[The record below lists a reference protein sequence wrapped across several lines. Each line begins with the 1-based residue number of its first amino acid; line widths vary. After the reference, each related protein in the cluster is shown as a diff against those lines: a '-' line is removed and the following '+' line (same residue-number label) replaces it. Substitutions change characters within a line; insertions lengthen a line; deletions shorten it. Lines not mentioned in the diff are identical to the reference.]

1 MSPQYPW
8 YGRKVF
14 VVSLF
19 GRHQLFSCIFQRK
32 VTMFYVTSTS
42 LLLQLKHIYSLVLI
56 QEAELKQGQ
65 KNMATYRK
73 CSRKQEVLEERGR
86 ATTKLFILS
95 TVVSLQD
102 LFNKNVVSLFRIN
115 VLYYCYYLTMV
126 YYVGTVIWV
135 QLTDINLM

>member
-1 MSPQYPW
+1 
-8 YGRKVF
+8 
-14 VVSLF
+14 
-19 GRHQLFSCIFQRK
+19 
-32 VTMFYVTSTS
+32 MFYVTSTS
-42 LLLQLKHIYSLVLI
+42 LLLKLKHIYSLVLI

-126 YYVGTVIWV
+126 YYVGTVI
-135 QLTDINLM
+135 